1 MASYLKDAD
10 VIVSA
15 VGKPGLVTKDVVKE
29 GAVIIDVGN
38 TPDEDGKL
46 KVTLIMMQLKKLLEL
61 LHQFLVALAINN
73 YYGK

>member
-38 TPDEDGKL
+38 TPDENGKL
-46 KVTLIMMQLKKLLEL
+46 KVTLIMMRLKKLLEL
-61 LHQFLVALAINN
+61 LHQFLVALVH
-73 YYGK
+73 

>member
-61 LHQFLVALAINN
+61 LHQFLVALAH
-73 YYGK
+73 